1 MALNENEKSPNE
13 NEISPNGIGKSPFSI
28 GRDGIAR
35 IQTESGGYASVPSE
49 RLAKALQNVDNDKKP
64 IMGGE
69 LDGTFAAL
77 VEQSRFDADFEV
89 E

>member
-1 MALNENEKSPNE
+1 MALNENEKSPN
-13 NEISPNGIGKSPFSI
+13 GIGKLPFSI

-77 VEQSRFDADFEV
+77 VEQSRSGADFEV

>member
-13 NEISPNGIGKSPFSI
+13 NEKLPFSI

-49 RLAKALQNVDNDKKP
+49 RLAKAWQNMGNDKKP

-77 VEQSRFDADFEV
+77 VEQSRSGADFEV